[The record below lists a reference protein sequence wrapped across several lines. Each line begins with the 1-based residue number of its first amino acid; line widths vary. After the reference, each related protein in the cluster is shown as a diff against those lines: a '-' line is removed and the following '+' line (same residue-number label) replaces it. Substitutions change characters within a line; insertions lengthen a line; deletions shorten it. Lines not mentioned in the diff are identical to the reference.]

1 MDTDGSPPEFY
12 DVYLTEQHGVRNHL
26 AIFIETDPDAEPFC
40 NSGRLYHVVGTILR
54 GMDYGHRNTPDPEL
68 LPGYVM
74 DSKRKIAVIAK
85 DDVIRFE
92 RECAEEIPPP
102 PAQLTLSGKP
112 LNLAVP
118 LYRCTDWVE
127 DVVKLALELG
137 IFKREGTEGKLY
149 FGSDED

>member
-1 MDTDGSPPEFY
+1 MDESPSDSY

-26 AIFIETDPDAEPFC
+26 AIFIETMPDAEPFC

-74 DSKRKIAVIAK
+74 DSKRKIAVIAR

-112 LNLAVP
+112 LNRAVP

-127 DVVKLALELG
+127 DVVHLALELG
-137 IFKREGTEGKLY
+137 IFKRDEKEGELY
-149 FGSDED
+149 FGREED